1 MLLDVKIIIVTKTY
15 KIRNP
20 YAKELSDPKYRSKT
34 EDTIKIKKRKHEE
47 QEAKQEIREYW
58 FPNR

>member
-1 MLLDVKIIIVTKTY
+1 MTKTY